1 MLFLLLEIMYK
12 EGKSGNKAIV
22 ISPIKNFERLLHS
35 IVKFLRSIIIIFFKT
50 HLH

>member
-1 MLFLLLEIMYK
+1 MFFLLLKIRHVPGIYK

-22 ISPIKNFERLLHS
+22 ITPIKNYYT
-35 IVKFLRSIIIIFFKT
+35 KFLRSIIIIFLKT